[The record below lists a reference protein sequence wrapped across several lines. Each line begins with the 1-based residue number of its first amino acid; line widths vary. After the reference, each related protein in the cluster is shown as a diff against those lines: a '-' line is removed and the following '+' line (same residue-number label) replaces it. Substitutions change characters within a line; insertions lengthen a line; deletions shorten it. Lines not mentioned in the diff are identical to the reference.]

1 MRTGVGLP
9 SWLRRASSLKK
20 RGRSAAPTRCAPS
33 PGIGRG
39 RRAAPDPS
47 ERLGITCRSEDGR
60 LGRQLLPAPRRAE
73 EVLPVPAECR
83 RGGQEWVD
91 GEVAD
96 EAARVPAGVDVEASE
111 HMSFLPPAEKAEDR
125 EREG

>member
-20 RGRSAAPTRCAPS
+20 RGEVRR
-33 PGIGRG
+33 PGRAVRRLLGLG
-39 RRAAPDPS
+39 EKRRAAPDPS
-47 ERLGITCRSEDGR
+47 ERLGITCRSEDER
-60 LGRQLLPAPRRAE
+60 LGRQLLPAPRRAD

-96 EAARVPAGVDVEASE
+96 EAAHVAAGIDVEASE
-111 HMSFLPPAEKAEDR
+111 YVSFLPPA
-125 EREG
+125 